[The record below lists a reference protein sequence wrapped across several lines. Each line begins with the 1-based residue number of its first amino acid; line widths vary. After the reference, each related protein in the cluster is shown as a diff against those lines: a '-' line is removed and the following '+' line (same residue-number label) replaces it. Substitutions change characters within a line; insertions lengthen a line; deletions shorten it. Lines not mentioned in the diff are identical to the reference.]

1 MDPFKIQFQVNQL
14 TDISH
19 LSLADIP
26 NAADE
31 ADAVDTAS
39 VNDRLDEIQDK
50 INEILSLGHLS
61 CFHH

>member
-14 TDISH
+14 MDISH

-26 NAADE
+26 NAAAE

>member
-1 MDPFKIQFQVNQL
+1 MDPFKIQFQLNQL

-26 NAADE
+26 NAAAE